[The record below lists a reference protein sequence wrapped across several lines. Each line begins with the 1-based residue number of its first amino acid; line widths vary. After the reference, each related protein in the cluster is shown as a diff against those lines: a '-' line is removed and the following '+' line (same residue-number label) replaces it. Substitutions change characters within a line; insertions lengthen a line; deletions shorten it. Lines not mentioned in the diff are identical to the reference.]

1 MCCTVGWIFFFGILF
16 FTSTQQT
23 ASMCQNLQPNTLLG
37 ENISVTNITLTCCV
51 LAGEVENRAD
61 LWSGPF
67 PLHWATSYFEGHL
80 IFGSKKQHYCT
91 LSQSLVY
98 IVNILV
104 HNWGACCRCAWTCM
118 ALMAGWRRK
127 DMFMYMFEVRETAA
141 SLSLFINLFSY
152 LCLLCQMLLLFWMFA
167 ECTVHHLMC
176 TFPYYVINKMFYD
189 PGRDHVLVSCVS
201 HSSAFGSQIMHHDS

>member
-1 MCCTVGWIFFFGILF
+1 
-16 FTSTQQT
+16 
-23 ASMCQNLQPNTLLG
+23 MCQNLQPNTLLG
-37 ENISVTNITLTCCV
+37 ENISVKNITLTCCV

-118 ALMAGWRRK
+118 ALLAGGRTCSCTCLRYGK
-127 DMFMYMFEVRETAA
+127 PQPA
-141 SLSLFINLFSY
+141 SH
-152 LCLLCQMLLLFWMFA
+152 CLLTFSLICACCVKSCFYF
-167 ECTVHHLMC
+167 ECSQDALC
-176 TFPYYVINKMFYD
+176 VI
-189 PGRDHVLVSCVS
+189 
-201 HSSAFGSQIMHHDS
+201 